1 MTKKENEDRS
11 LCVWHLN
18 LHLKEN
24 NPLIIYRYFI
34 DSIQILYLFL
44 KTFDKIF
51 RKLVSRLSSSLALKA
66 WINSFTFFFLISRI
80 YSTHLLAIT
89 NESINVTHLIR
100 FNKPVHKKHTTS
112 SWLINPSFE
121 NTSPQKYRRAIEAFK
136 HWVTQEH
143 RWSPEKVKL

>member
-1 MTKKENEDRS
+1 M
-11 LCVWHLN
+11 WHLN

-66 WINSFTFFFLISRI
+66 WIKPSVLNQINKILLHFFLISRI

-121 NTSPQKYRRAIEAFK
+121 NTSPQKYRREIEAFK